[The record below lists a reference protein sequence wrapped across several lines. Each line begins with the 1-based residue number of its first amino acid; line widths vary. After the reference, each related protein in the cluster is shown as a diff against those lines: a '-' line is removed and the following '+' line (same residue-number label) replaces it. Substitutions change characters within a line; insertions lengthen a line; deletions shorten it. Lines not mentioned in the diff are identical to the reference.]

1 MSVILHRA
9 LPDVRDGLKPVH
21 RRILFSMH
29 SLRLSSSAPFRKSA
43 RVVGDVLGKLHPHG
57 DAAVYDALV
66 RLAQPFAM
74 ALPLVQGHGNF
85 GSTDGDPPAAM
96 RYTECRLAPVTE
108 HALLQEL
115 HQETGDFAPNFDGSE
130 MEPRV
135 LPAKIPSLLVNG
147 SAGIAVGLATNVPPH
162 NLQEVVDALSAL
174 IRHPRIS
181 DDALLQYIPAPDFP
195 TGGQI
200 LGTDG
205 ARGAYL
211 TGRGRVVVRACTHR
225 EKMCNG
231 GPGKKQTREAIV
243 ITELPYQVN
252 KAALVRK
259 IAKLADGRKL
269 TGISGLRDESDRNG
283 TRIVIEVKTRAN
295 ASQVLADLFKK
306 TQLQTS
312 FAANLTALDG
322 GRFPVQLTLRQ
333 CLEKFLDFRR
343 EVVRRRVAHDLKNA
357 EERLHIVEGLLIIQ
371 ENVGLV
377 VACIRESA
385 DGNMARESLMER
397 ISLTGNQAEAV
408 LKMQLRR
415 LTSLE
420 HSRLNGESEK
430 LQSDIK
436 DYKHTLSEALAID
449 NIIVAELTDLASL
462 YSTPR
467 RSSIL
472 HEPNAT

>member
-29 SLRLSSSAPFRKSA
+29 SLRLSSSGPFRKSA

-57 DAAVYDALV
+57 DVAVYDALV

-74 ALPLVQGHGNF
+74 ALPLVHGHGNF
-85 GSTDGDPPAAM
+85 GSTDGDPAAAM

-108 HALLQEL
+108 DALLEEL
-115 HQETGDFAPNFDGSE
+115 HQETGDFVPNFDNSE

-135 LPAKIPSLLVNG
+135 LPAKIPNLLVNG
-147 SAGIAVGLATNVPPH
+147 STGIAVGLATNVPPH
-162 NLQEVVDALSAL
+162 NLQEVLDALSAL
-174 IRHPRIS
+174 IRNPRIS
-181 DDALLQYIPAPDFP
+181 DDALLRHIPAPDFP

-205 ARGAYL
+205 ARDAYL

-225 EKMCNG
+225 EKVPNG
-231 GPGKKQTREAIV
+231 GAGKKQTREAIV
-243 ITELPYQVN
+243 VTELPYQVN
-252 KAALVRK
+252 KAALVGK

-269 TGISGLRDESDRNG
+269 IGISGLRDESDRNG
-283 TRIVIEVKTRAN
+283 TRIVIEVKTRAT
-295 ASQVLADLFKK
+295 ASEVLADLFKK

-343 EVVRRRVAHDLKNA
+343 EMVRRRVALDLKKT
-357 EERLHIVEGLLIIQ
+357 EERLHILEGFLIVQ
-371 ENVGLV
+371 ECVDLV
-377 VACIRESA
+377 VACIRKSA
-385 DGNMARESLMER
+385 DGSTARESLIEGVG
-397 ISLTGNQAEAV
+397 LTENQTEAV
-408 LKMQLRR
+408 LNMQLRC

-420 HSRLNGESEK
+420 QSRLSKENEK
-430 LQSDIK
+430 LKSDMK
-436 DYKHTLSEALAID
+436 DYKHTLSEPGALD
-449 NIIVAELTDLASL
+449 DIIIAELTDIAAL

-467 RSSIL
+467 RTSIL